1 MKEEYLSEY
10 FHDRMC
16 EDPEVNEEGHRVWP
30 GFDWANPGA
39 DGNAEDMRE
48 ALAGYEDEDGT
59 WVQLMDDDAKIDA
72 LFEYLAEPKHR
83 FDIDERSYSAKDMY
97 DMFEARCVPYEDWY
111 QVGSQ
116 YLEDH
121 YPGIL
126 KDSLADMDDE
136 HIGQVGANVGGSEH
150 ETERYL
156 WVEADDG
163 RVFCIVRPAYVETD
177 GARS

>member
-1 MKEEYLSEY
+1 MNEY
-10 FHDRMC
+10 DRMC
-16 EDPEVNEEGHRVWP
+16 EDPKTNEDGDQVWP
-30 GFDWANPGA
+30 GFDWANPAA
-39 DGNAEDMRE
+39 DDHAEDMRE
-48 ALAGYEDEDGT
+48 ALKGYEEEDGT
-59 WVQLMDDDAKIDA
+59 WVELLDDAKIEA

-83 FDIDERSYSAKDMY
+83 FDIDERDYSAKNMAA
-97 DMFEARCVPYEDWY
+97 MFEARCVPYDDWY

-126 KDSLADMDDE
+126 KDPIAHMDDE
-136 HIGQVGANVGGSEH
+136 HVHQVGANIGGSDH

-163 RVFCIVRPAYVETD
+163 RVFCIVRPAYVEKD
-177 GARS
+177 GPRK